1 MNSCPNELAFGR
13 CTLRSCSS
21 SHERFCYM
29 EEILGRCNRRSCNSR
44 HKNTQNIDSVPPLC
58 KSWQEGKCLVW
69 RCKDRHYY
77 TDDDEVLQQ
86 SKRFSDVDLG
96 VGSSRQTSFSSP
108 YCVKIKKE
116 VIEKRKVEV
125 DLETGRKKSWVESL
139 EQEVLD
145 LTGEASAKKQK
156 MVRSPMMDRTN
167 FLNVYYNPHNVQS
180 RISKRS
186 SSKLPRREGLRMCKD
201 CNFYF
206 CKC

>member
-1 MNSCPNELAFGR
+1 MNSCPNELAAGR
-13 CTLRSCSS
+13 RSCSS
-21 SHERFCYM
+21 SHERFCCI
-29 EEILGRCNRRSCNSR
+29 EEILGRCNLRSCNSR
-44 HKNTQNIDSVPPLC
+44 HKNKNTQNIESVRVSPLC
-58 KSWQEGKCLVW
+58 KSWQEGKCLAW

-167 FLNVYYNPHNVQS
+167 FLNDDYYNPLV
-180 RISKRS
+180 
-186 SSKLPRREGLRMCKD
+186 G
-201 CNFYF
+201 
-206 CKC
+206 

>member
-1 MNSCPNELAFGR
+1 MSGSMSSCPMELVVGR
-13 CTLRSCSS
+13 CIYRSCSS
-21 SHERFCYM
+21 SHELWCGH
-29 EEILGRCNRRSCNSR
+29 EEDFGRCNAIHCNSK
-44 HKNTQNIDSVPPLC
+44 HKNKNTLNINIESVPPLC
-58 KSWQEGKCLVW
+58 KSWQQGKCLAW

-116 VIEKRKVEV
+116 VIKKRKVEV

-167 FLNVYYNPHNVQS
+167 FLNDDYFNHQIVQS

-186 SSKLPRREGLRMCKD
+186 RSRLLGEG
-201 CNFYF
+201 
-206 CKC
+206 